1 MRWGEVLA
9 TITCLVLMVVIIT
22 NTGVRYAVA
31 CKEDAKNGPI
41 TYGRSSDS
49 LGRRVAV
56 APVAVGARRRW
67 LARTPYV
74 PPVIC
79 YEARAEIVDVG
90 GKETLAVSA

>member
-31 CKEDAKNGPI
+31 CMEDAKNGPI

-67 LARTPYV
+67 LARAPYV
-74 PPVIC
+74 PPTCRPSFATKLEPKSSMLVV
-79 YEARAEIVDVG
+79 RG
-90 GKETLAVSA
+90 R

>member
-56 APVAVGARRRW
+56 APVAVRAPRGAR
-67 LARTPYV
+67 AP
-74 PPVIC
+74 
-79 YEARAEIVDVG
+79 RAAKLEP
-90 GKETLAVSA
+90 KSPTLVVTNR